1 MKPLKISEVAKAA
14 SVNIETI
21 KYYEKRGLLDKPER
35 SHSGY
40 RLFAESTVNDLLLI
54 KKAKELGFTLRE
66 IEQLLAILKKEDYFP
81 TESMHSFALQKINEI
96 SEKIAK
102 LEQFKSLL
110 ETALSQPEDDSTLHQ
125 KQNCPIIKILKK
137 DVYHEQND

>member
-21 KYYEKRGLLDKPER
+21 KYYEKRGILAKPER

-40 RLFAESTVNDLLLI
+40 RLFSETAVNDLLLI
-54 KKAKELGFTLRE
+54 KKSKELGFTLRE
-66 IEQLLAILKKEDYFP
+66 IEQLLAIIKKDDFFP
-81 TESMHSFALQKINEI
+81 KESMHSFALKKINEI
-96 SEKIAK
+96 NEKIAK

-110 ETALSQPEDDSTLHQ
+110 ETALSQPEDVSTLDQ
-125 KQNCPIIKILKK
+125 KQNCPIIKKLKK
-137 DVYHEQND
+137 DVHNEQND